1 MFTAASFLAGLVFG
15 VGLIVAGMA
24 NPEKVLGFLDLA
36 GAWDPSL
43 ALVMGGAIAT
53 GAGAFAFMRKKT
65 RTLLGAPVR
74 LPVERAIDRPLVLG
88 SLVFGVGWGLA
99 GICPG
104 PALVLAGYGAM
115 KGLVF
120 LAAMLAGSAV
130 FEFLEEFVGGR
141 TDKLFMQNRQ
151 HEDGSNGR

>member
-1 MFTAASFLAGLVFG
+1 MYTAASFLVGLVFG
-15 VGLIVAGMA
+15 LGLIVAGMA

-43 ALVMGGAIAT
+43 ALVMAGAIAVGS
-53 GAGAFAFMRKKT
+53 GAYALMRQRT

-74 LPVERAIDRPLVLG
+74 LPVERAIDRLLVLG

-104 PALVLAGYGAM
+104 PALVLAGYGAI

-120 LAAMLAGSAV
+120 LAAMLTGSAV
-130 FEFLEEFVGGR
+130 FEL
-141 TDKLFMQNRQ
+141 LMQNRPR
-151 HEDGSNGR
+151 EEEGNRR

>member
-1 MFTAASFLAGLVFG
+1 MYTAASFLAGLLFG

-24 NPEKVLGFLDLA
+24 NPEKVLGFLDPA

-43 ALVMGGAIAT
+43 ALVMAGAIAVGS
-53 GAGAFAFMRKKT
+53 GAYALMRQRT

-104 PALVLAGYGAM
+104 PALVLAGYGAI

-120 LAAMLAGSAV
+120 LAAMLTGSAV
-130 FEFLEEFVGGR
+130 FEL
-141 TDKLFMQNRQ
+141 LMQNRP
-151 HEDGSNGR
+151 HEEEVNRR